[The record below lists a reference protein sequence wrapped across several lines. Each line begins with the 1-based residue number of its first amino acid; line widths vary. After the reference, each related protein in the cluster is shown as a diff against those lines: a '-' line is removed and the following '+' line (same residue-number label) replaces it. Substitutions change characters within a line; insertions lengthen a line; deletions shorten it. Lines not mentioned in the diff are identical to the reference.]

1 MITLAFDSTAKAA
14 SVAVCD
20 GEKLLANYNI
30 DNGLT
35 QSELLLPMAENMLKC
50 LGLTFDDVELLAC
63 AVGPG
68 SFTCVRIGV
77 ALVKGIAFARNIPCV
92 AVSTLDE
99 LAENLSGL
107 NGIIV
112 PCMDARRQQVYTA
125 TYRGRDGELEK
136 LTEDR
141 AIAIS
146 ELAEE
151 LKAYNEPIYLS
162 GDGYAVAKRGLEA
175 AGVKVEATPEL
186 LITENAYSVARIAI
200 RKYEK
205 GEYTTDLEIA
215 PTYLRMPQA
224 ERERLERL
232 AQQNNENNK

>member
-20 GEKLLANYNI
+20 GEKLLALYNI

-35 QSELLLPMAENMLKC
+35 QSELLLPMAENMLKS
-50 LGLTFDDVELLAC
+50 LNLTFGDVELLAC

-68 SFTCVRIGV
+68 SFTGVRIGV
-77 ALVKGIAFARNIPCV
+77 ALVKGIAFGKGIPCV
-92 AVSTLDE
+92 EVSTLDE
-99 LAENLSGL
+99 LAENLRGL
-107 NGIIV
+107 SGIIV

-141 AIAIS
+141 AMAIS

-151 LKAYNEPIYLS
+151 LRAYNEPIYLS

-175 AGVKVEATPEL
+175 AGIKVEATPEL
-186 LITENAYSVARIAI
+186 LITENAYSVARIAV

-232 AQQNNENNK
+232 AQQNSN

>member
-20 GEKLLANYNI
+20 DEKLLALYNI

-35 QSELLLPMAENMLKC
+35 QSELLLPMAENMLKS
-50 LGLTFDDVELLAC
+50 LKLTFDDVDLLAC

-68 SFTCVRIGV
+68 SFTGVRIGV
-77 ALVKGIAFARNIPCV
+77 ALVKGIAFGKNIPCIS
-92 AVSTLDE
+92 VSTLDE
-99 LAENLSGL
+99 LAENLAGL
-107 NGIIV
+107 DGIIV

-125 TYRGRDGELEK
+125 TYRGKGGTLDK
-136 LTEDR
+136 LTPDR
-141 AIAIS
+141 AIAIA

-151 LKAYNEPIYLS
+151 LKAFDEPIYLV
-162 GDGYAVAKRGLEA
+162 GDGYEVTKRGLAA
-175 AGVKVEATPEL
+175 AGILTKETPKL
-186 LITENAYSVARIAI
+186 LITENAYSVAIAAK
-200 RKYEK
+200 RKYDN
-205 GEYTTDLEIA
+205 GEITTDLEIA

-232 AQQNNENNK
+232 ANEKQQ

>member
-20 GEKLLANYNI
+20 GEKLLALYNL

-35 QSELLLPMAENMLKC
+35 QSELLLPMAENMLKS
-50 LGLTFDDVELLAC
+50 LNLTFGDVELLAC

-68 SFTCVRIGV
+68 SFTGVRIGV
-77 ALVKGIAFARNIPCV
+77 ALVKGIAFGKGIPCV
-92 AVSTLDE
+92 EVSTLDE
-99 LAENLSGL
+99 LAENLRGL
-107 NGIIV
+107 SGIIV

-141 AIAIS
+141 AMAIS

-151 LKAYNEPIYLS
+151 LRAYNEPIYLS

-175 AGVKVEATPEL
+175 AGIKVEATPEL
-186 LITENAYSVARIAI
+186 LITENAYSVARIAV

-232 AQQNNENNK
+232 AQQNSN

>member
-1 MITLAFDSTAKAA
+1 MIILAFDSTAKAA

-20 GEKLLANYNI
+20 DEKLLALYNI

-35 QSELLLPMAENMLKC
+35 QSELLLPMAENMLKS
-50 LGLTFDDVELLAC
+50 LGLTFSDVELLAC

-68 SFTCVRIGV
+68 SFTGVRIGV
-77 ALVKGIAFARNIPCV
+77 ALVKGIAFGRNIPCV

-99 LAENLSGL
+99 LAENLKGL
-107 NGIIV
+107 DGIIV
-112 PCMDARRQQVYTA
+112 PCMDARRSQVYTA
-125 TYRGRDGELEK
+125 TYKGEGSRLEK
-136 LTEDR
+136 LCEDR

-146 ELAEE
+146 DLAED
-151 LKAYNEPIYLS
+151 LKAFGDTPIYLS
-162 GDGYAVAKRGLEA
+162 GDGYKTAKRGLEA
-175 AGVKVEATPEL
+175 AGIRVKDTPDL
-186 LITENAYSVARIAI
+186 LICENAYSIAKIAI
-200 RKYEK
+200 RKYNA

-232 AQQNNENNK
+232 AKENKN

>member
-20 GEKLLANYNI
+20 GEKLLALYNI

-50 LGLTFDDVELLAC
+50 LNLSFDDVGLLAC

-68 SFTCVRIGV
+68 SFTGVRIGV
-77 ALVKGIAFARNIPCV
+77 ALVKGIAFGRNIPCV

-99 LAENLSGL
+99 LAENLTGL

-125 TYRGRDGELEK
+125 TYRGCDGNIEK

-151 LKAYNEPIYLS
+151 LKGFDEPIYLS

-175 AGVKVEATPEL
+175 AGVKVETTPEL
-186 LITENAYSVARIAI
+186 LITENAYSVARIAA

-232 AQQNNENNK
+232 AQQSNN